1 MSQNFFSMPAF
12 GRIRKRLIF
21 FFFSS
26 FLILSQAFSQ
36 PAFDPFLERMLKK
49 HPQRFAGIL
58 KERDRYELQI
68 LYTKIDRDKKGQP
81 LFTTYRYGV
90 DANRYFYPASTIKL
104 AAAALALE
112 KLNNLDISG
121 LDKHSAMLTLAERPS
136 QTEALQ
142 DTTSPDGLPSVGH
155 YIRKILVAS
164 DNDAYNRLYE
174 FLGQQYFNETMHQKG
189 YKGFRAT
196 HRLGVSL
203 TPEEN
208 RYTNPVRFING
219 DRIVFEQKAGY
230 CDTDF
235 SAPKP
240 ILRGKAYIKNGRIVN
255 EPMDFRE
262 KNAFGLAEQQLFLR
276 NLMFPERAPEQQKLN
291 LTEDDYRFLY
301 QYMSQLPVETEYPAH
316 YNETMDDASVKYLLF
331 GKTRK
336 RIPRQIRSFDKSGE
350 AYGYL
355 LDNAYIAD
363 FEMGVEFLLAAVI
376 YCNQDQVLNDD
387 KYDYDPTGYQFM
399 ADLGKTV
406 LEYELARRRNNRPD
420 IEKFEVEYDK

>member
-1 MSQNFFSMPAF
+1 MPAF
-12 GRIRKRLIF
+12 FRIRNRLTLSLLGF
-21 FFFSS
+21 FFMGSP
-26 FLILSQAFSQ
+26 AFSQ

-49 HPQRFAGIL
+49 HPQRFGKIL
-58 KERDRYELQI
+58 KERDLYELQI

-81 LFTTYRYGV
+81 QFTTYRYGT

-112 KLNNLDISG
+112 KLNDLNISG
-121 LDKHSAMLTLAERPS
+121 LDKHTPMLTLAARPS
-136 QTEALQ
+136 QTEALR
-142 DTTSPDGLPSVGH
+142 DTTSANGLPSVGH
-155 YIRKILVAS
+155 YIRKALVAS

-174 FLGQQYFNETMHQKG
+174 FLGQRYFNETMHKKG
-189 YKGFRAT
+189 YTGFRAT

-203 TPEEN
+203 PPGEN
-208 RYTNPVRFING
+208 RYTNPVRFVEG
-219 DRIVFEQKAGY
+219 DRIVFEQKADY
-230 CDTDF
+230 CETDYA
-235 SAPKP
+235 APAPVLK
-240 ILRGKAYIKNGRIVN
+240 GKAYYDGDRIVN

-276 NLMFPERAPEQQKLN
+276 NLIFPERASEQQKLN

-301 QYMSQLPVETEYPAH
+301 QYMSQLPIETDYPSH
-316 YNETMDDASVKYLLF
+316 YSETMDDASVKYLLF

-336 RIPRQIRSFDKSGE
+336 RIPRQIRSFNKTGE

-376 YCNQDQVLNDD
+376 YCNEDQVLNDD
-387 KYDYDPTGYQFM
+387 KYDYDTVGYQFM

-406 LEYELARRRNNRPD
+406 LEYELARKRNDRP
-420 IEKFEVEYDK
+420 ELERLEVEYDK